1 MLLESAV
8 QILQSNGL
16 CNLRQKQHGLK
27 TGILCFKSVVYL
39 ETSLILLFK
48 GDQ

>member
-16 CNLRQKQHGLK
+16 GNLRQKQHGGK
-27 TGILCFKSVVYL
+27 TGILCLKNLFYL
-39 ETSLILLFK
+39 EIPLILLFK